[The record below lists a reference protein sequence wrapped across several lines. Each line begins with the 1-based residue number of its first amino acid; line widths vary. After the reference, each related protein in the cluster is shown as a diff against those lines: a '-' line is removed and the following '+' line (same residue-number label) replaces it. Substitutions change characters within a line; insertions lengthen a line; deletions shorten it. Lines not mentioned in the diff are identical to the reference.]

1 MTYII
6 TSDRELNQVV
16 SPRLPAATPEYN
28 SNYINQLNN
37 VLRLYFNQL
46 DNILGQ
52 LKGSTAIVDLAFPH
66 GSFLNTASQSTT
78 INAALVVAFNTTDL
92 SSEITL
98 VSNSKIT
105 VARAGVYNL
114 QFKIQYQNTD
124 TQIHDAN
131 IWLRKNGVD
140 IADSN
145 GAVAVPNYHGS
156 ENGRTIAGWNYVV
169 EMDAND
175 YLQLIWSTD
184 NAAVTITAYPVR
196 TVPIGPATP
205 SVAATMTY
213 VSAVTA

>member
-1 MTYII
+1 MSYVVT
-6 TSDRELNQVV
+6 TERALTQVV
-16 SPRLPAATPEYN
+16 APRLPAATPEYN
-28 SNYINQLNN
+28 PNYVNQLTNI
-37 VLRLYFNQL
+37 LRLYFNQL

-52 LKGSTAIVDLAFPH
+52 LKGATTVVALAFPY
-66 GSFLNTASQSTT
+66 GSFQNTASQSTT
-78 INAALVVAFNTTDL
+78 INAALVVTFNTTDL

-98 VSNSKIT
+98 VSNSRIT

-140 IADSN
+140 ITGSN
-145 GAVAVPNYHGS
+145 GAVAVPVYHGS
-156 ENGRTIAGWNYVV
+156 ENGHTIASWNYLVQ
-169 EMDAND
+169 MAAGD

-184 NAAVTITAYPVR
+184 NAAVTITAYPAR

-205 SVAATMTY
+205 SVTATMTY
-213 VSAVTA
+213 VSALIP

>member
-1 MTYII
+1 MTYLV
-6 TSDRELNQVV
+6 TTDRELNQVV
-16 SPRLPAATPEYN
+16 APRLPVATVEYN
-28 SNYINQLNN
+28 QNYINQLTN

-52 LKGSTAIVDLAFPH
+52 LKGSTAIVDLAFPY
-66 GSFLNTASQSTT
+66 GAFKNTASQATT
-78 INAALVVAFNTTDL
+78 INAALIVAFNTTDL

-98 VSNSKIT
+98 VSNSRIT

-156 ENGRTIAGWNYVV
+156 ENGRTIASWGYPVS
-169 EMDAND
+169 MAAGD

-184 NAAVTITAYPVR
+184 NAGVSIAAYPAR

-205 SVAATMTY
+205 SVTATMTY
-213 VSAVTA
+213 VSALTA

>member
-16 SPRLPAATPEYN
+16 SPRLPAATAEYN

-52 LKGSTAIVDLAFPH
+52 LKGATAIVDLAFPY

-78 INAALVVAFNTTDL
+78 INAALVVAFDTTDL

-98 VSNSKIT
+98 VSNSRIT

-156 ENGRTIAGWNYVV
+156 EN
-169 EMDAND
+169 
-175 YLQLIWSTD
+175 
-184 NAAVTITAYPVR
+184 
-196 TVPIGPATP
+196 
-205 SVAATMTY
+205 
-213 VSAVTA
+213 

>member
-6 TSDRELNQVV
+6 TSDRTLNQVV
-16 SPRLPAATPEYN
+16 SPRLPAATAEYN

-52 LKGSTAIVDLAFPH
+52 LKGATAIVDLAFPY

-98 VSNSKIT
+98 VSNSRIT

-114 QFKIQYQNTD
+114 QFSIQLQNTD

-140 IADSN
+140 ITGSN
-145 GAVAVPNYHGS
+145 GAVAVPAYHGS
-156 ENGRTIAGWNYVV
+156 ENGRTIASWNYVV
-169 EMDAND
+169 EMAADD

-184 NAAVTITAYPVR
+184 NAAVTITAYPAR
-196 TVPIGPATP
+196 TVPIGPSTA
-205 SVAATMTY
+205 SVIASLTY
-213 VSAVTA
+213 ASAVTA